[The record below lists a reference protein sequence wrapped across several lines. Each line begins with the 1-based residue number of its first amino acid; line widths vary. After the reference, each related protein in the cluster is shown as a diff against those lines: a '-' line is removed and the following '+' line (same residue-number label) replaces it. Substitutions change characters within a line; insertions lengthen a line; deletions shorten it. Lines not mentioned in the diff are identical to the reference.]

1 MLRKFFILAIAALT
15 IPFSSLASG
24 DKLESIGAF
33 ADQTASE
40 ALRKAVE
47 EKGYKITLADGT
59 AHCEVWFRKGL
70 PTGAKKDISGAFYT
84 EINDSAVLAVIN
96 FPKSFLDFRGQE
108 VKAGAYTL
116 RYALHP
122 TDGNHMGISPYRDF
136 LLLIPV
142 TVDQNIDATYKFEE
156 LVKLSAKS
164 LGGNHPAMMSLVLA
178 EGAAGTAKLSENEH
192 SHLVLTTKVKTA
204 AGGDLPI
211 AFVVKGQAEQ

>member
-1 MLRKFFILAIAALT
+1 MLRMVFIFAIAFLAV
-15 IPFSSLASG
+15 PFSTSG
-24 DKLESIGAF
+24 SGEKIESIGAF

-47 EKGYKITLADGT
+47 EKGYKISLADGS
-59 AHCEVWFRKGL
+59 AHCEIWFRKAL

-84 EINDSAVLAVIN
+84 EITDSAIIAVIN

-122 TDGNHMGISPYRDF
+122 TDGNHMGISPFRDF

-142 TVDQNIDATYKFEE
+142 ALDQNVEATYKFDE
-156 LVKLSAKS
+156 LAKLSAKS
-164 LGGNHPAMMSLVLA
+164 LGGNHPAMVSLVLA
-178 EGAAGTAKLSENEH
+178 EGAGATAKLSENEH
-192 SHLVLTTKVKTA
+192 AHLVLTAKVKTA
-204 AGGDLPI
+204 AGSDLAI
-211 AFVVKGQAEQ
+211 AFVIKGQAEQ